1 MLTTNQEKAVVMLF
15 DGRTVK
21 KIAKELKVTERTI
34 YNWKKDPEVI
44 SALRKMSNDYLG
56 VEIPKL
62 LKNQMKLAT
71 KSKSEIVR
79 FYATKDL
86 LDRADF
92 VPNTE
97 DKGESDA
104 QLASEKYDELI
115 RETAKARL
123 DIQASVGDE

>member
-15 DGRTVK
+15 DGKTVK
-21 KIAKELKVTERTI
+21 KIAKELKVTERTV

-44 SALRKMSNDYLG
+44 SALRKMSEDYLG
-56 VEIPKL
+56 SEIPKL
-62 LKNQMKLAT
+62 IKNQMRLAT

-92 VPNTE
+92 VPKVENQ
-97 DKGESDA
+97 GETDA
-104 QLASEKYDELI
+104 QIASEKYDELI

-123 DIQASVGDE
+123 DAQASAGDE